1 LKGEVYLQTAVGL
14 FFCKL
19 IILKWVVHSHCRQGF
34 FILFCVHKQS
44 LSHYDILDAVVS
56 GVLSSMK
63 KYVFVLVATQVCIHR
78 FSWTLWFYDISYQ
91 VPPSQYSSSSLSFQF
106 GSAHSYTCQLWVSGW
121 CSICYC
127 MVNKLWPQVVCCLAT
142 AFSASCCSH
151 NCPGQ
156 SIAAVLSL
164 DLQNINVLEIKASY
178 F

>member
-1 LKGEVYLQTAVGL
+1 LAKARWMMARLASNNFLETDNRSLWVLFGLEVGIAWSGSSLTIDAWRERYTCRQLLGL

-19 IILKWVVHSHCRQGF
+19 IILKWVVHSHCRQVF

-56 GVLSSMK
+56 GVLSSMN
-63 KYVFVLVATQVCIHR
+63 KYVFVLVSTQVCIHR

-127 MVNKLWPQVVCCLAT
+127 MVNKLWP
-142 AFSASCCSH
+142 
-151 NCPGQ
+151 
-156 SIAAVLSL
+156 
-164 DLQNINVLEIKASY
+164 
-178 F
+178 